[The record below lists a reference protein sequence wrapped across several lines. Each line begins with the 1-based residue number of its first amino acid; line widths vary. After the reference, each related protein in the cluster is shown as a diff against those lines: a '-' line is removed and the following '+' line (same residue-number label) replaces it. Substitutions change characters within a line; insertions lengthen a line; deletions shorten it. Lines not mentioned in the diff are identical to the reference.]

1 VPEKMKFYGWNLV
14 AVLFCLDFINMGFP
28 YYGGSVII
36 NDFMIHDI
44 HMSASTRGLGFTLLN
59 IFVGVAAVVVAMSI
73 LKIGL
78 RATFV
83 LGSAIICAGSLYM
96 GLVAKTP
103 IEYLIMFGVVIG
115 TGISFATLV
124 PAFTAVARWFRKYRG
139 RAMGVAVSASG
150 FAGLAAPL
158 LGKVIR
164 SHGNNWRMGWLIVAG
179 AVVVAGLLAFLFVK
193 ESPESMG
200 QTVDGI
206 PPEQQVQASRTD
218 ALATKHPW
226 TASQAYRTPAYWLI
240 ALAGIVSTFPFFL
253 FVAHW
258 TRRLIGVGFK
268 ASDAELA
275 LGFLTVGTLLGR
287 WLGGLLMDYMNA
299 RVAFVLGLAVY
310 FVGSYLAIAAMPG
323 GNGLWMAY
331 VAALLNGAAYGWAFT
346 CVGTMVAHYYGPAAF
361 PKLYGTMT
369 LLVSLLA
376 SPAGLVGGWIFDAYK
391 SYTPAFE
398 LNALLAAV
406 GIVAIM
412 FAGMPKPGAAV
423 GAEAVQAAAR

>member
-1 VPEKMKFYGWNLV
+1 MPEKMKFYGWNLV

-36 NDFMIHDI
+36 NDFMTRDI

-59 IFVGVAAVVVAMSI
+59 IFVGVAAIPAAISI
-73 LKIGL
+73 VKIGL

-83 LGSAIICAGSLYM
+83 LGSAIICLGALYM
-96 GLVAKTP
+96 ALFAKTP
-103 IEYLIMFGVVIG
+103 VDYLIAFGVVIG
-115 TGISFATLV
+115 TGIIFATLV

-164 SHGNNWRMGWLIVAG
+164 AHGNNWRMGWLIVAG
-179 AVVVAGLLAFLFVK
+179 AVVVAGILAFLFVK
-193 ESPESMG
+193 ESPESLG

-206 PPEQQVQASRTD
+206 PPEQQAQSSRTD
-218 ALATKHPW
+218 VLATKHPW
-226 TASQAYRTPAYWLI
+226 TASQAYGTAAYWLI
-240 ALAGIVSTFPFFL
+240 AIAGIVSTFPFFL

-323 GNGLWMAY
+323 PNGLWMAY

-406 GIVAIM
+406 GIVAII
-412 FAGMPKPGAAV
+412 FASMPKPGAAV
-423 GAEAVQAAAR
+423 AVEAVQAAAR